1 MGQGP
6 GMRKGSHHLGAWSS
20 SMSQSPSWTGPRQ
33 RRRVTSTRWWS
44 QKHVTMSPVSRA
56 QVREESYQTVNG
68 PRDMLQCPLWV
79 GSREDTYIPL
89 KLGPPTYHN
98 AFWGQCQGKRVIS
111 PWCCNQQYVTIF
123 FAGRILERKKES
135 HQLGAKLSDMSQS
148 PFRTRNCQK
157 RVTSPWWCLQRC
169 VTMPSAGWGKAKE
182 LNHLGFGVSNMSQWP
197 LWAGPR
203 SGELHNVGYRCGAQ
217 WYITMSPISSAK
229 AGGDSDITWV

>member
-33 RRRVTSTRWWS
+33 
-44 QKHVTMSPVSRA
+44 
-56 QVREESYQTVNG
+56 N
-68 PRDMLQCPLWV
+68 
-79 GSREDTYIPL
+79 
-89 KLGPPTYHN
+89 LG
-98 AFWGQCQGKRVIS
+98 
-111 PWCCNQQYVTIF
+111 
-123 FAGRILERKKES
+123 RKKES
-135 HQLGAKLSDMSQS
+135 HQLGAELSDMSQS

-217 WYITMSPISSAK
+217 WYITMPPISSAK
-229 AGGDSDITWV
+229 AGGQSDITWV

>member
-1 MGQGP
+1 MPSVGRVQRGYLHSLEA
-6 GMRKGSHHLGAWSS
+6 GTTNISQCLLGAV
-20 SMSQSPSWTGPRQ
+20 PRQ
-33 RRRVTSTRWWS
+33 KSNI
-44 QKHVTMSPVSRA
+44 
-56 QVREESYQTVNG
+56 TVV
-68 PRDMLQCPLWV
+68 LQPAICHNLLC
-79 GSREDTYIPL
+79 RQN
-89 KLGPPTYHN
+89 LG
-98 AFWGQCQGKRVIS
+98 
-111 PWCCNQQYVTIF
+111 
-123 FAGRILERKKES
+123 RKKES

-217 WYITMSPISSAK
+217 WYVTMPPISSAK
-229 AGGDSDITWV
+229 AGGESDITWV